1 MVILTVIILD
11 FSTIYI
17 WTYKR
22 YDKHPCHVYMGS
34 TPGVMGVYPRGYGGE
49 DDNDGDT
56 TLCPC
61 MCNKQFTRTHISES
75 VFAF

>member
-22 YDKHPCHVYMGS
+22 YDKHPCHVYMRS
-34 TPGVMGVYPRGYGGE
+34 TPGVMGYTPGVMVARMIMMVMY
-49 DDNDGDT
+49 DT
-56 TLCPC
+56 LSL
-61 MCNKQFTRTHISES
+61 H
-75 VFAF
+75 VH